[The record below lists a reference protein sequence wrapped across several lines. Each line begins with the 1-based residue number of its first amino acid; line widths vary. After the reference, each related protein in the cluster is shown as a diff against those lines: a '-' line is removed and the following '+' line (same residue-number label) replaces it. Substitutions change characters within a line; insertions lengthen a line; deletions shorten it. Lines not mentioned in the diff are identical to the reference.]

1 MYKNLDELP
10 ITFGVSEL
18 AEVLNISRNKAY
30 DIIKD
35 NSFPKHYSERNI
47 IISKEHCHIWMDK
60 NFSKR

>member
-1 MYKNLDELP
+1 MYRNLDELP

-35 NSFPKHYSERNI
+35 DSFPKHQDDLYVSL
-47 IISKEHCHIWMDK
+47 
-60 NFSKR
+60 